1 MKFIIISAVYNMS
14 EQLKHNIDMLKKQTY
29 SNFEV
34 YFGDDMSTDNS
45 CEVISENTQDDPR
58 FHLIKHTE
66 KLFSMGNIYT
76 SINYADPDPEDIIVL
91 VDGDDCLADEN
102 VLAYLAET
110 YRANDC
116 WMTYGSFGIDV
127 KSKHKLCRPYHPLIA
142 KFSLHRKVT
151 WRASHL
157 KTFKYGLWNKIDVS
171 DLTITANEFKGVLK
185 RLLSRGKLSTWL
197 NLRKINHLDIVTS
210 DQRFVRRC
218 DDKTFTMPM
227 LEMAGEKAHFTDKV
241 LYIYQPQD
249 NILNFGSSDRK
260 WAQRFIRTAVFFK
273 KSYKKIHSIK

>member
-45 CEVISENTQDDPR
+45 CEVITENIQYDPR

-76 SINYADPDPEDIIVL
+76 SIKYAAPDPEDIIVL

-102 VLAYLAET
+102 VLTYLAET
-110 YRANDC
+110 YRANNC
-116 WMTYGSFGIDV
+116 WMTYGSYGTDI
-127 KSKHKLCRPYHPLIA
+127 SQKHQLCCAYHPLIA
-142 KFSLHRKVT
+142 KFSLHRKVK

-157 KTFKYGLWNKIDVS
+157 KTFKHALWTKIDIN
-171 DLTITANEFKGVLK
+171 DLTITASEFKSVLNN
-185 RLLSRGKLSTWL
+185 LLVRGKVFSWF
-197 NLRKINHLDIVTS
+197 NLKNINHRDIVTS

-218 DDKTFTMPM
+218 DDKTFTLPM
-227 LEMAGEKAHFTDKV
+227 LEMAGERAYFTDKV

-260 WAQRFIRTAVFFK
+260 WAQRFIRTAVFLK
-273 KSYKKIHSIK
+273 KPYKKIKHL